1 MSFHLGFKVNWLT
14 FSERIWPIKNP
25 TITHIKIQTEK
36 QIFDCFRLNLSRIMN
51 EFDSYI
57 LARATSRDYLRKRLT
72 ITQADCSNLRGMWV
86 RRRYLRDGEK
96 THIDKELKTLEYIH
110 EISSPFS
117 EDAFSNVRVSL
128 YWVPDRVHPN
138 KEPPKNQACI

>member
-1 MSFHLGFKVNWLT
+1 MSFHLGFKVKRLT

-36 QIFDCFRLNLSRIMN
+36 QSFDCFRLNLSRIMN

-72 ITQADCSNLRGMWV
+72 ITQADCSNLRGM
-86 RRRYLRDGEK
+86 
-96 THIDKELKTLEYIH
+96 
-110 EISSPFS
+110 
-117 EDAFSNVRVSL
+117 
-128 YWVPDRVHPN
+128 
-138 KEPPKNQACI
+138 